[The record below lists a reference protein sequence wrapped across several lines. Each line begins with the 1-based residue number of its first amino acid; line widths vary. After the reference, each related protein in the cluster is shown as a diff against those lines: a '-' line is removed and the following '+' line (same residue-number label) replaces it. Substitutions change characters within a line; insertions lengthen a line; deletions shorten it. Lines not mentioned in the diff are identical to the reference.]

1 MIRKYKIPLKA
12 ENGRLRPEHAY
23 ALYGELMS
31 RIDGGIADELHT
43 DGFTPISQHLESGT
57 KGAEWIV
64 STFDD
69 AVSDAFLKA
78 VSDVREITLRD
89 SGIKL
94 SVSEAVI
101 ESETDFEKLLSESAD
116 ESRPAWR
123 RIEFTSPTGF
133 KSDEQYVIFPSS
145 DLILKSLITK
155 WNAACQDFVL
165 DDDGLLKLLL
175 SGVSI
180 SGYRLS
186 SYDYRM
192 KNQHIRAFTGS
203 VTLRANLSA
212 PLEKLYQT
220 LLRFGGYS
228 GVGIKTALGMG
239 GMKVLE
245 PEK

>member
-31 RIDGGIADELHT
+31 RIDGGVADELHT
-43 DGFTPISQHLESGT
+43 DGFTPISQHLESGIN
-57 KGAEWIV
+57 GAEWIV

-69 AVSDAFLKA
+69 DVSEAFLDA
-78 VSDVREITLRD
+78 INDVREITLRD

-101 ESETDFEKLLSESAD
+101 ESGTDFEKLLSESAD
-116 ESRPAWR
+116 EPRPAWR

-133 KSDEQYVIFPSS
+133 KSEEQHVLFPTS
-145 DLILKSLITK
+145 DLILKSLILK
-155 WNAACQDFVL
+155 WNAACPDY
-165 DDDGLLKLLL
+165 LLEDEELMKMLL

-180 SGYRLS
+180 SGYRLA

-192 KNQHIRAFTGS
+192 KNQHIRSFTGS
-203 VTLRANLSA
+203 VTLRAKLSA
-212 PLEKLYQT
+212 PLEKLYEM

-228 GVGIKTALGMG
+228 GGGIKTALGMG

-245 PEK
+245 K

>member
-31 RIDGGIADELHT
+31 RIDGGVADELHT
-43 DGFTPISQHLESGT
+43 DGFTPISQHLESGIN
-57 KGAEWIV
+57 GAEWIV

-69 AVSDAFLKA
+69 DVSEAFLDA
-78 VSDVREITLRD
+78 INDVREITLRD

-101 ESETDFEKLLSESAD
+101 ESGTDFEKLLSESAD
-116 ESRPAWR
+116 EPRPACR

-133 KSDEQYVIFPSS
+133 KSEEQHVLFPTS
-145 DLILKSLITK
+145 DLILKSLILK
-155 WNAACQDFVL
+155 WNAACPDY
-165 DDDGLLKLLL
+165 LLEDEELMKMLL

-180 SGYRLS
+180 SGYRLA

-192 KNQHIRAFTGS
+192 KNQHIRSFTGS
-203 VTLRANLSA
+203 VTLRAKLSA
-212 PLEKLYQT
+212 PLEKLYEM

-228 GVGIKTALGMG
+228 GGGIKTALGMG

-245 PEK
+245 K

>member
-1 MIRKYKIPLKA
+1 MIRKYRIPLKA

-31 RIDGGIADELHT
+31 RIDGGVADELHT
-43 DGFTPISQHLESGT
+43 DGFTPISQHLESGIN
-57 KGAEWIV
+57 GAEWIV

-69 AVSDAFLKA
+69 DVSEAFLDA
-78 VSDVREITLRD
+78 INDVREITLHD

-101 ESETDFEKLLSESAD
+101 ESGTDFRKLLSESAD
-116 ESRPAWR
+116 EPRPAWR

-133 KSDEQYVIFPSS
+133 KSEEQHVLFPTS
-145 DLILKSLITK
+145 DLILKSLILK
-155 WNAACQDFVL
+155 WNAACPDF
-165 DDDGLLKLLL
+165 LLEDEELMKMLL

-180 SGYRLS
+180 SGYRLA

-192 KNQHIRAFTGS
+192 KNQHIRSFTGS
-203 VTLRANLSA
+203 VTLRAKLSA
-212 PLEKLYQT
+212 PLEKLYEM

-245 PEK
+245 K

>member
-31 RIDGGIADELHT
+31 RIDGGVADELHT
-43 DGFTPISQHLESGT
+43 DGFTPISQHLESGIN
-57 KGAEWIV
+57 GAEWIV

-69 AVSDAFLKA
+69 DVSEAFLDA
-78 VSDVREITLRD
+78 INDVREITLRD

-101 ESETDFEKLLSESAD
+101 ESGTDFEKLLSESAD
-116 ESRPAWR
+116 EPRPAWR

-133 KSDEQYVIFPSS
+133 KSEEQHVLFPTS
-145 DLILKSLITK
+145 DLILKSLILK
-155 WNAACQDFVL
+155 WNAACPDF
-165 DDDGLLKLLL
+165 LLEDEELMKMLL

-180 SGYRLS
+180 SGYRLA

-192 KNQHIRAFTGS
+192 KNQHIRSFTGS
-203 VTLRANLSA
+203 VTLRAKLSA
-212 PLEKLYQT
+212 PLEKLYEM

-245 PEK
+245 K

>member
-31 RIDGGIADELHT
+31 RIDGGVADELHT
-43 DGFTPISQHLESGT
+43 DGFTPISQHLESGIN
-57 KGAEWIV
+57 GAEWIV

-69 AVSDAFLKA
+69 DVSEAFLDA
-78 VSDVREITLRD
+78 INDVREITLRD

-101 ESETDFEKLLSESAD
+101 EPETDFEQLLSESAD
-116 ESRPAWR
+116 EPRPAWR

-133 KSDEQYVIFPSS
+133 KSEEQHVLFPTS
-145 DLILKSLITK
+145 DLILKSLILK
-155 WNAACQDFVL
+155 WNAACPDY
-165 DDDGLLKLLL
+165 LLEDEELMKMLL

-180 SGYRLS
+180 SGYRLA

-192 KNQHIRAFTGS
+192 KNQHIRSFTGS
-203 VTLRANLSA
+203 VTLRAKLSA
-212 PLEKLYQT
+212 PLEKLYEM

-228 GVGIKTALGMG
+228 GGGIKTALGMG

-245 PEK
+245 K

>member
-31 RIDGGIADELHT
+31 RIDGGVADELHT
-43 DGFTPISQHLESGT
+43 DGFTPISQHLESGIN
-57 KGAEWIV
+57 GAEWIV

-69 AVSDAFLKA
+69 DVSEAFLD
-78 VSDVREITLRD
+78 VINDVREIT
-89 SGIKL
+89 
-94 SVSEAVI
+94 
-101 ESETDFEKLLSESAD
+101 
-116 ESRPAWR
+116 R

-155 WNAACQDFVL
+155 WNAACPNFVL
-165 DDDGLLKLLL
+165 DDDGLVKLLL

-192 KNQHIRAFTGS
+192 KNQYIRSFTGS

-212 PLEKLYQT
+212 PLEKLYRM

-239 GMKVLE
+239 GMKVTQ
-245 PEK
+245 

>member
-31 RIDGGIADELHT
+31 RIDGGVADELHT

-57 KGAEWIV
+57 NGAEWIV

-69 AVSDAFLKA
+69 DVSEAFLDA
-78 VSDVREITLRD
+78 INDVREITLRD

-101 ESETDFEKLLSESAD
+101 ESGTDFEKLLSESAD
-116 ESRPAWR
+116 EPRPAWR

-133 KSDEQYVIFPSS
+133 KSEEQHVLFPTS
-145 DLILKSLITK
+145 DLILKSLILK
-155 WNAACQDFVL
+155 WNAACPDY
-165 DDDGLLKLLL
+165 LLEDEELMKMLL

-180 SGYRLS
+180 SGYRLA

-192 KNQHIRAFTGS
+192 KNQHIRSFTGS
-203 VTLRANLSA
+203 VTLRAKLSA
-212 PLEKLYQT
+212 PLEKLYEM

-228 GVGIKTALGMG
+228 GGGIKTALGMG

-245 PEK
+245 K

>member
-31 RIDGGIADELHT
+31 RIDGGVADELHT
-43 DGFTPISQHLESGT
+43 DGFTPISQHLESGIN
-57 KGAEWIV
+57 GAEWIV

-69 AVSDAFLKA
+69 DVSEAFLDA
-78 VSDVREITLRD
+78 INDVREITLRD

-101 ESETDFEKLLSESAD
+101 ESGTDFEKLLSESAD
-116 ESRPAWR
+116 EPRPAWR

-133 KSDEQYVIFPSS
+133 KSEEQHVLFPTS
-145 DLILKSLITK
+145 DLILKSLILK
-155 WNAACQDFVL
+155 WNAACPDY
-165 DDDGLLKLLL
+165 LLEDEELMKMLL

-180 SGYRLS
+180 SGYRLA

-192 KNQHIRAFTGS
+192 KNQHIRSFTGS
-203 VTLRANLSA
+203 VTLRAKLSA
-212 PLEKLYQT
+212 PLEKLYEM

-245 PEK
+245 K